1 MRDSA
6 LSVLSRDGEQRALE
20 VVAAMKAV
28 SKCGLVTNPPREVPF
43 LKAFFD
49 KAVAMMVAQGGGR
62 LRIPVPGKPPEAE
75 PAASEAPAP
84 A

>member
-1 MRDSA
+1 
-6 LSVLSRDGEQRALE
+6 
-20 VVAAMKAV
+20 MKAIA
-28 SKCGLVTNPPREVPF
+28 KCGLVTNPPREVPF

-62 LRIPVPGKPPEAE
+62 LRIPVPGKLPEAE
-75 PAASEAPAP
+75 PSPPEAPAP